1 MHDAVVGRV
10 SIARCAELLT
20 AAGDTIERSALSR
33 YCDTHGL
40 KVGRQG
46 RATLVDFE
54 AVREHRSSN
63 YTREV
68 MSGQAVHGE
77 SPRPSAVVTPI
88 PARDDPQRGLKEIQ
102 YRNAL
107 RDEAERDGHLTP
119 TGEVDAGAADAIAAM
134 RAAFAQAASEAADK
148 LAADLHLPADQ
159 VRTIRSHMKRYGRVG
174 QERFAQVMAATIA
187 DANEPAAEAYQRL
200 SVLTAHAIRLRSR
213 PQAIDDAAARA

>member
-33 YCDTHGL
+33 YCDAHGL

-68 MSGQAVHGE
+68 MSGQASAE
-77 SPRPSAVVTPI
+77 SPRPVATVTPL
-88 PARDDPQRGLKEIQ
+88 PTRDDPQRGLKEVQ
-102 YRNAL
+102 LRNAL
-107 RDEAERDGHLTP
+107 RDEAERDGLLTP

-159 VRTIRSHMKRYGRVG
+159 VRTIRSHMKRFARVG
-174 QERFAQVMAATIA
+174 QERFAQVVSATIA
-187 DANEPAAEAYQRL
+187 DANEPTAEAYARL
-200 SVLTAHAIRLRSR
+200 SILTAHAIRLRAR
-213 PQAIDDAAARA
+213 PQAIDAAARA